1 MTRSFVRTVRPL
13 AILLLAG
20 LALAAPVQ
28 VDPLDPIPPDPDA
41 PAEAPAVR
49 AVAIPVGKTLAV
61 ADDPTRF
68 TRVLFAP
75 PDEARLTPGR
85 TWDIDMALA
94 LRLGRMEP
102 AERWRAIRRNL
113 GLPPDDKRAL
123 VVWTEV
129 VDALLSQLGTLP
141 DLKDPAVPGFGL
153 RVAFPGTD
161 PANKKLAEVALTFEA
176 GKTGFEDRLNERVA
190 AAMTGVEGFVS
201 LVLADGT
208 PVEGDWLEDHP
219 GLTVRLKDGEGKEV
233 AAVELKGHPF
243 YSFSSLPADK
253 ELGGD
258 YRLEIAQAG
267 RPGGAAKRAGQVLM
281 EPTYV
286 PVRYGVRSRQDLV
299 LTEEAEPEEKMAEID
314 EKQKSLGDL
323 DDAFGRLANIQG
335 APASVVSLFQQLAT
349 SVPVVNIVAGILPAN
364 PGLHFGAVMT
374 KDAGP
379 QIFYSVRFKFRADL
393 PDRAPRFVTRGT
405 IRLQALTAE
414 NAALPV
420 QPTYVKIV
428 WLAQTDAA
436 RLSLDSRPV
445 RTFPLG
451 LGIGVVPSMSPA
463 LFSAGL
469 SYKMFNVAEVYA
481 GVGFRSDKNVPE
493 DPAEPFSKT
502 SFVYGLTVDVE
513 HVLGAVFKAVNR
525 DGN

>member
-1 MTRSFVRTVRPL
+1 MTRSFVRTILPF
-13 AILLLAG
+13 AIMLLAG
-20 LALAAPVQ
+20 LALSAAAQ
-28 VDPLDPIPPDPDA
+28 EDPLDQDA
-41 PAEAPAVR
+41 PAPAPAVR
-49 AVAIPVGKTLAV
+49 AVAIPVGKTVAV

-68 TRVLFAP
+68 ARVLFAP
-75 PDEARLTPGR
+75 PDEARLAPGR

-94 LRLGRMEP
+94 FRLGRMEP

-123 VVWTEV
+123 VIWTEV
-129 VDALLSQLGTLP
+129 VDALLSQIGTLP
-141 DLKDPAVPGFGL
+141 DQKEPGSPGFGL

-161 PANKKLAEVALTFEA
+161 PEDKRRAEVALTFEA
-176 GKTGFEDRLNERVA
+176 GKTGFEDRLNARVA
-190 AAMTGVEGFVS
+190 DAMTGVEGFVS
-201 LVLADGT
+201 LVRIDGV
-208 PVEGDWLEDHP
+208 PVEGDWLAEYP
-219 GLTVRLKDGEGKEV
+219 GLTIRLKDGEGNEV
-233 AAVELKGHPF
+233 AHAELKDHPYYCF
-243 YSFSSLPADK
+243 PSLPADK

-258 YRLEIAQAG
+258 YRLELT
-267 RPGGAAKRAGQVLM
+267 AAPDGNGEAKIIM
-281 EPTYV
+281 EPQYV
-286 PVRYGVRSRQDLV
+286 PVRYGIRSRQDLTLMKV
-299 LTEEAEPEEKMAEID
+299 ATRQREEISELADVTKA
-314 EKQKSLGDL
+314 LDL
-323 DDAFGRLANIQG
+323 DDAFAGLANLQG
-335 APASVVSLFQQLAT
+335 APASVVSLFQQLAAT
-349 SVPVVNIVAGILPAN
+349 VPVVNIVAGILPAN

-405 IRLQALTAE
+405 VRLQALTAE
-414 NAALPV
+414 DAALPV
-420 QPTYVKIV
+420 RPTYVKVV

-451 LGIGVVPSMSPA
+451 LGIGVVPSLSPA
-463 LFSAGL
+463 LYSAGL

-493 DPAEPFSKT
+493 DPEEPFSKT

-513 HVLGAVFKAVNR
+513 HVLGAIFKAVNR

>member
-1 MTRSFVRTVRPL
+1 MTRSFARTVLPL
-13 AILLLAG
+13 ALILLAG
-20 LALAAPVQ
+20 LASPVAAQEDPLGQ
-28 VDPLDPIPPDPDA
+28 DPLDQDA
-41 PAEAPAVR
+41 PAPAVR
-49 AVAIPVGKTLAV
+49 AVAIPVGKTVAV

-68 TRVLFAP
+68 ARVLFAP

-141 DLKDPAVPGFGL
+141 DLTDPGAPGFGL

-161 PANKKLAEVALTFEA
+161 PENKRRAEVALTFEA

-190 AAMTGVEGFVS
+190 AAMTGVEGFVN
-201 LVLADGT
+201 LVFADGT
-208 PVEGDWLEDHP
+208 PVEGDWLKVHP

-233 AAVELKGHPF
+233 AAFALKDHPF
-243 YSFSSLPADK
+243 YCFPSLPADK
-253 ELGGD
+253 DLGGD

-267 RPGGAAKRAGQVLM
+267 RPGDTANRAGLVIM
-281 EPTYV
+281 EPQYV
-286 PVRYGVRSRQDLV
+286 PVRYGVRSRQDLT
-299 LTEEAEPEEKMAEID
+299 LTKEAPPEEEMAEILED
-314 EKQKSLGDL
+314 VTKKVDFG
-323 DDAFGRLANIQG
+323 DAFAGLTNLQG
-335 APASVVSLFQQLAT
+335 APASVVSLFQQLAAT
-349 SVPVVNIVAGILPAN
+349 VPVVNIVAGILPAN

-379 QIFYSVRFKFRADL
+379 QVFYSVRFKFRADL
-393 PDRAPRFVTRGT
+393 PDRGPRFVTRGAV
-405 IRLQALTAE
+405 RLQALSAE
-414 NAALPV
+414 DAALPAR
-420 QPTYVKIV
+420 PTYVKVV

-463 LFSAGL
+463 LYSAGL
-469 SYKMFNVAEVYA
+469 SYKMFNVAEIYA

-493 DPAEPFSKT
+493 DPGEPFSKT

-513 HVLGAVFKAVNR
+513 HVLGAIFKAVNR

>member
-1 MTRSFVRTVRPL
+1 MIRSFVRTVRPL

-20 LALAAPVQ
+20 LALSAPAQ
-28 VDPLDPIPPDPDA
+28 VDPLNPDA

-68 TRVLFAP
+68 VRVLFAP
-75 PDEARLTPGR
+75 PDEARLVAGR
-85 TWDIDMALA
+85 TWDIDMPLA
-94 LRLGRMEP
+94 IRLGRMEP

-113 GLPPDDKRAL
+113 GLPPDDKQAL

-190 AAMTGVEGFVS
+190 AAMTGVEGFIS

-208 PVEGDWLEDHP
+208 PVEGDWLKDHP

-267 RPGGAAKRAGQVLM
+267 RPGGAANRAGQVLM
-281 EPTYV
+281 EPQYV

-299 LTEEAEPEEKMAEID
+299 LTKPAPPKAEIEETF
-314 EKQKSLGDL
+314 EKATKGISF
-323 DDAFGRLANIQG
+323 DDDFAGFANLKG

-393 PDRAPRFVTRGT
+393 PDRAPRFMTRGT
-405 IRLQALTAE
+405 VRLQALTAE
-414 NAALPV
+414 DAALPV
-420 QPTYVKIV
+420 RPTYVKVV

-451 LGIGVVPSMSPA
+451 LGIGVVPSLSPA

-469 SYKMFNVAEVYA
+469 SYKMFNVAEIYA

>member
-1 MTRSFVRTVRPL
+1 MTRSFDRTALPV
-13 AILLLAG
+13 ALLLVLVVG
-20 LALAAPVQ
+20 MALPAAAQP
-28 VDPLDPIPPDPDA
+28 DPPDLELAD
-41 PAEAPAVR
+41 EAPAVR
-49 AVAIPVGKTLAV
+49 AVAIPVGKTEAV
-61 ADDPTRF
+61 SDDPTRF

-75 PDEARLTPGR
+75 PDEARLVPGR

-113 GLPPDDKRAL
+113 GLAPDDKRAL

-141 DLKDPAVPGFGL
+141 DLKDPAAPGFGL

-161 PANKKLAEVALTFEA
+161 PENKRRAEVALTFEA

-201 LVLADGT
+201 LVFADGT
-208 PVEGDWLEDHP
+208 PVEGDWLKDHP
-219 GLTVRLKDGEGKEV
+219 GLSVRLKDGEGKEV
-233 AAVELKGHPF
+233 AAFALKDHPF
-243 YSFSSLPADK
+243 YCFPSLPADK
-253 ELGGD
+253 DLGGD
-258 YRLEIAQAG
+258 YRLEIAQAD
-267 RPGGAAKRAGQVLM
+267 RPGGENGPAGKVIM
-281 EPTYV
+281 EPQYV
-286 PVRYGVRSRQDLV
+286 PVRYGVRSRQDLT
-299 LTEEAEPEEKMAEID
+299 LMRDETRLKDEMAELAD
-314 EKQKSLGDL
+314 RPKMLDL
-323 DDAFGRLANIQG
+323 DDAFAGLANLQG
-335 APASVVSLFQQLAT
+335 APASVVSLFQQLAET
-349 SVPVVNIVAGILPAN
+349 VPVVNIVAGILPAN

-405 IRLQALTAE
+405 IRLQVLTAAD
-414 NAALPV
+414 AALPV
-420 QPTYVKIV
+420 SPAYVKVV

-436 RLSLDSRPV
+436 GLSLDSRPV

-493 DPAEPFSKT
+493 DPEEPFSKT

-513 HVLGAVFKAVNR
+513 HVLGAIFKAVNR